1 MHHHW
6 SYYLKM
12 PIPFIIAALWSWTL
26 LLPVQ
31 LNAAEVQ
38 LLLLSSQKAIF
49 LVDGERRVLEP
60 GEASPEGVELI
71 AIEEEKAVVRIGE
84 ETRHLDLSRKW
95 VGQNPPSPE
104 TSDSTPNSVPEHRVY
119 VDNQGMFLTTGS
131 INGFPVDFIVDTGAT
146 TVVLNASAAKRL
158 GINFRRDGKI
168 VAVTTASR
176 RERGYL
182 VKLRSVKLGQI
193 EVFNVDAT
201 VIDGS
206 FPPRALLGM
215 SFLGRLESQRTP
227 TTLLLR
233 KRY

>member
-1 MHHHW
+1 MR
-6 SYYLKM
+6 SRYTTATL
-12 PIPFIIAALWSWTL
+12 LGLVL
-26 LLPVQ
+26 LLPMQ
-31 LNAAEVQ
+31 PNAAEIQ

-49 LVDGERRVLEP
+49 LVNGERRVLTP

-71 AIEEEKAVVRIGE
+71 AIEEEKAIVKIGE

-95 VGQNPPSPE
+95 VGENSSSPR
-104 TSDSTPNSVPEHRVY
+104 DSSSVTNRGQEHRVF

-146 TVVLNASAAKRL
+146 TVVLNADAAKRL
-158 GINFRRDGKI
+158 GIDYRMDGRI
-168 VAVTTASR
+168 ISVTTASKQ
-176 RERGYL
+176 ERGYL

-201 VIDGS
+201 VIDGD

>member
-1 MHHHW
+1 M
-6 SYYLKM
+6 
-12 PIPFIIAALWSWTL
+12 
-26 LLPVQ
+26 
-31 LNAAEVQ
+31 
-38 LLLLSSQKAIF
+38 LLSSQKAIF
-49 LVDGERRVLEP
+49 LVDGERRVLMP
-60 GEASPEGVELI
+60 GEESPEGVELI
-71 AIEEEKAVVRIGE
+71 AIEEERAVVKIGG

-95 VGQNPPSPE
+95 VGQGGPSPRDA
-104 TSDSTPNSVPEHRVY
+104 DSVANTGQEHRVF

-146 TVVLNASAAKRL
+146 TIVLNAAAAKRL
-158 GINFRRDGKI
+158 GIDYRMDGKI
-168 VAVTTASR
+168 IGVTTASR
-176 RERGYL
+176 QERGYL

-193 EVFNVDAT
+193 EIFNVDAT